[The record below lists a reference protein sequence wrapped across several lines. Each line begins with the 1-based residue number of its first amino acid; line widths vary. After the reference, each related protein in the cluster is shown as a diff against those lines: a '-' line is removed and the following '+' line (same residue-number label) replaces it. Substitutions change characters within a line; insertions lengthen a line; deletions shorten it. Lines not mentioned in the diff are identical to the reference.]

1 MSDDKQNMTN
11 SCEFEYMEYVN
22 EDTIDS
28 NLICSICQ
36 KPFRDPVST
45 PCDHTYGRTCIT
57 QWLTQSKNSSC
68 PTCVQKPLTTKNLT
82 QASRPLRNMLDKLR
96 VQCILCGQADI
107 ERSNFVDHINK
118 YCLKATVACQAEDIK
133 CPWKGLR
140 EELNEHISK
149 CIFEPLR
156 PILSVLVEENR
167 KLTDEVKKQGDKIKT
182 LNKQMA
188 ELNKPSMFSSVFF
201 KRN

>member
-1 MSDDKQNMTN
+1 MTN

-57 QWLTQSKNSSC
+57 QWLTRSENSSC
-68 PTCVQKPLTTKNLT
+68 PMCVQKPLTTKNLT
-82 QASRPLRNMLDKLR
+82 QASRPIRNMLDKLR

-167 KLTDEVKKQGDKIKT
+167 KLSDEVKKQGDKIKT

-188 ELNKPSMFSSVFF
+188 QLNKPSMFSSVFF